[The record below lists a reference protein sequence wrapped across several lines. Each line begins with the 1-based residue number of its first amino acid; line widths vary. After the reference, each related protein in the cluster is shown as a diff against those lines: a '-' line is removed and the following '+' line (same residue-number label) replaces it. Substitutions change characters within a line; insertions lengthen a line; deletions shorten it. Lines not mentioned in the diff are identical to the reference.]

1 MRLRRLIVLTVSSL
15 LAAVAVGQADTT
27 PPTAI
32 VPGKGFEGELVRNR
46 LLVKMRPD
54 RAAALR
60 ASVGLRRITAI
71 ELGINGAFANQIGPS
86 GWTLWLL
93 APGEDS
99 VSLAPRIM
107 KRPGV
112 FLAAPANR
120 VTVLWT
126 EPNDPDFRA
135 IEDREEMIFNASEDP
150 VTFRRCWNLGDIGA
164 EEGWSDWPDQWYT
177 AANKPTNT
185 PAIAVID
192 TGAEM
197 NHPDFRNTGGAGANT
212 TQGGQIEY
220 AKSYEFR
227 SGAVYPAGSA
237 QDLYGHGTH
246 VTGLAVAAGN
256 NGAYNAHGV
265 IGVGYNAKGWILRVF
280 DDELFA
286 TDAEAAAAIYWA
298 ADNGAD
304 ILNLSLGT
312 PNYSQLMQDA
322 VTHAFQKGCLIV
334 AAAGNNAAEQLF
346 YPAACSGAMGVSAL
360 SADYQP
366 ATSYTNRGNHV
377 DIAAPGGDV
386 IMDFVNNIF
395 YFQYIFSTTKLT
407 THYLYENRESLGLV
421 GYDLGHGYLIGTSMA
436 TPQVSGAAG
445 LYYGK
450 FNLRQDQGWANV
462 RAYQAIEKTAF
473 QAAPQSGGTW
483 ETNYG
488 YGVLDVQGLLLD
500 SNVRGSTVGAI
511 EGRIYKN
518 TTPTANVAVKAK
530 NIVTNQQ
537 FQTTSLP
544 DGSYRF
550 QYLVPGTYDITA
562 APDGQVKTLRRVI
575 KEGCDL
581 PGVDFWCGTFTW
593 DTNPPEVPR
602 FQILSNTE
610 TTMMVR
616 HRAFDPETGLDSIVW
631 RIGTTDGGSE
641 VMADKPILPVDS
653 DTEVLNGLTL
663 GNGTYYLR
671 GTYTNGAGMTTV
683 VTATLS
689 TGTAVTGTATMTG
702 YSSSYANRS
711 LTVVIRNPG
720 STTALETH
728 AVTPASNGSFTVYTD
743 LNGTRDIAVK
753 YPHGLRSVLA
763 NVNIPAGGVSG
774 LTFTSGNGDVNGDN
788 SVNLADFLALRAAF
802 GSSAGG
808 GTWNPNADLNG
819 DGSVNLA
826 DFLILRSNFGQSGNP

>member
-1 MRLRRLIVLTVSSL
+1 MRLHRFFVLTALSVV
-15 LAAVAVGQADTT
+15 AAVALGQTRMT
-27 PPTAI
+27 VPEPI
-32 VPGKGFEGELVRNR
+32 VHGKGFQGELVRNR

-60 ASVGLRRITAI
+60 DSAGLRRITAI
-71 ELGINGAFANQIGPS
+71 ELGIHGAFANQIGPS
-86 GWTLWLL
+86 GWTLWML
-93 APGEDS
+93 APGEDA
-99 VSLAPRIM
+99 VALAPQVM

-112 FLAAPANR
+112 FLATPANR
-120 VTVLWT
+120 LSLLWS

-135 IEDREEMIFNASEDP
+135 IEDREEMIFNGGEDP
-150 VTFRRCWNLGDIGA
+150 VTFRRCWNLGDIYA
-164 EEGWSDWPDQWYT
+164 EEAWSDWPDQWYT

-185 PAIAVID
+185 PAIAIID

-197 NHPDFRNTGGAGANT
+197 NHPDFRNSGGASANT
-212 TQGGQIEY
+212 TAGGQIEY
-220 AKSYEFR
+220 AKSFEFR
-227 SGAVYPAGSA
+227 FGAVYPAGSP

-246 VTGLAVAAGN
+246 VSGLAFASGN
-256 NGAYNAHGV
+256 NGAYNAHGI
-265 IGVGYNAKGWILRVF
+265 IGVGYNSKGWILRVF

-334 AAAGNNAAEQLF
+334 SAAGNNAAEQLF

-360 SADYQP
+360 GPNFLP
-366 ATSYTNRGNHV
+366 ASNYTNRGAHV
-377 DIAAPGGDV
+377 DVAAPGGDLV
-386 IMDFVNNIF
+386 MDFANLIF

-488 YGVLDVQGLLLD
+488 YGILDVEGLLMDDNL
-500 SNVRGSTVGAI
+500 RGSTVGAI
-511 EGRIYKN
+511 EGRVYKN
-518 TTPTANVAVKAK
+518 TTPIANVAVKAK

-537 FQTTSLP
+537 FQTTTLA
-544 DGSYRF
+544 DGGYRF
-550 QYLVPGTYDITA
+550 QILVPGTYDITT
-562 APDGQVKTLRRVI
+562 APDGQIKTLRRVI
-575 KEGCDL
+575 KPGCDL

-593 DTNPPEVPR
+593 DTNAPEVPR
-602 FQILSNTE
+602 FQIQSNTAS
-610 TTMMVR
+610 TMTVR

-631 RIGTTDGGSE
+631 RIGTTDGGND
-641 VMADKPILPVDS
+641 VMADTQILPVDS
-653 DTEVLNGLTL
+653 DIEVLSGLAL

-683 VTATLS
+683 VTATLT
-689 TGTAVTGTATMTG
+689 TGTAVAGTATMTG
-702 YSSSYANRS
+702 YSSSYANRT
-711 LTVVIRNPG
+711 LTVAIRNPG

-728 AVTPASNGSFTVYTD
+728 NVTPAANGSFTVYTS
-743 LNGTRDIAVK
+743 LTGTRDIAVK
-753 YPHGLRSVLA
+753 YPHGLRRVLA
-763 NVNIPAGGVSG
+763 NVNIPSGGVSG

-802 GSSAGG
+802 GSSTGG

-826 DFLILRSNFGQSGNP
+826 DFLILRAGFGQSGNA